1 MNWIQ
6 RLINGDRGP
15 GSVPPRLPS
24 DLADL
29 PVLTAQH
36 LDGAAVPPAPAEMP
50 SDELMSRWREECRQL
65 SSDSDYAIPAS
76 SFMAERVVAWA
87 RQQQAE
93 SLQLS
98 PPGADPV
105 ATDEELL
112 RVARSPVWFD
122 EARRAVYNR
131 GRADERAAITKALG
145 VKP

>member
-1 MNWIQ
+1 MKLFTWIKGLLQ
-6 RLINGDRGP
+6 PQGDTIRVNSLTMP
-15 GSVPPRLPS
+15 LAKWEAMRTPPQ
-24 DLADL
+24 AA
-29 PVLTAQH
+29 PV
-36 LDGAAVPPAPAEMP
+36 PAEMP

-93 SLQLS
+93 SFQLS

-122 EARRAVYNR
+122 EARRALYNR
-131 GRADERAAITKALG
+131 GRLDERAAIAKELG
-145 VKP
+145 VEP